1 MSPEDKDM
9 FDDYFELFNHP
20 GWKRLM
26 VDLQNNLE
34 AVDTLRGVADE
45 KMLYRNQG
53 KVEVLEN
60 LIHLKVYIENLYEDM
75 TKEENPDED
84 L

>member
-1 MSPEDKDM
+1 MSPEDQDM
-9 FDDYFELFNHP
+9 FDDYFELFNHS
-20 GWKRLM
+20 GWKRLI

-53 KVEVLEN
+53 KAEVLEN
-60 LIHLKVYIENLYEDM
+60 LISLKTYIENMYENMNRED
-75 TKEENPDED
+75 NPDED